1 MKANPKC
8 ASRLLL
14 SGLLAGL
21 LCTALP
27 AAAAE
32 WSWDPLKD
40 AENVLPEGAPNE
52 GKIIQARHQV
62 REMKEDALASLYEI
76 APSARRAIEHSAGY
90 AVFSTFGIKLFFAG
104 GTTGKGMVVNRETG
118 RQTFM
123 KMVQVQGGLGF
134 GVNKNRLV
142 FVFTQEQALR
152 NFVDQG
158 WEFGGQAN
166 LSAMA
171 DGQGGMFSGAAS
183 VAPGVFLY
191 QLTETGL
198 SATLTVSGTKFFKD
212 ADLN

>member
-1 MKANPKC
+1 MHYFFESQEMKANPKC

-142 FVFTQEQALR
+142 FVYTQEQALR
-152 NFVDQG
+152 NFIDQG
-158 WEFGGQAN
+158 
-166 LSAMA
+166 
-171 DGQGGMFSGAAS
+171 
-183 VAPGVFLY
+183 
-191 QLTETGL
+191 
-198 SATLTVSGTKFFKD
+198 
-212 ADLN
+212 